1 AFGRRGLARARG
13 GREEARVRDTMGVL
27 GWIGVVLLVVWF
39 LGWAVFNVPN
49 INLLFPLALLAL
61 LGQWVLRIAA
71 KDDLTR

>member
-1 AFGRRGLARARG
+1 M
-13 GREEARVRDTMGVL
+13 RETMGVL

-49 INLLFPLALLAL
+49 INLLFPLGLLAC